1 VLQAEHGAA
10 GLQILESSHRVDL
23 LLTDVGLPGGMN
35 GRQLADAALVNRPDL
50 KVLFITGY
58 AENAVIGA
66 GHLKPGMHILTK
78 PFSLETLGS
87 RIREIIAPR

>member
-1 VLQAEHGAA
+1 
-10 GLQILESSHRVDL
+10 
-23 LLTDVGLPGGMN
+23 
-35 GRQLADAALVNRPDL
+35 
-50 KVLFITGY
+50 
-58 AENAVIGA
+58 VIGA